1 MLTPEEGC
9 SAGGEQV
16 PQVGSVVPARR
27 GLSVLYRVSI
37 CGRVL
42 VPFAQFE
49 EADDRKLPVVN
60 RFPLLVGDRSNRAW
74 FPLERDAV

>member
-1 MLTPEEGC
+1 ML
-9 SAGGEQV
+9 SGGEQV
-16 PQVGSVVPARR
+16 PPGGVRKCQHAG

-60 RFPLLVGDRSNRAW
+60 RFPLLVGDRWN
-74 FPLERDAV
+74 